1 MKDIVS
7 IKKFCKMSITI
18 NSPEGSGNIFA
29 KTALLDIDCPTN
41 VIHNYELLN
50 SGGNNI
56 FILRN
61 PYDCILSAIELPFLG
76 NKYLSRQF
84 NIHDNKTD
92 QEINRHIE
100 QYLNY
105 LKNYKNKKV
114 YAVTFEFLTNN
125 PKQFVENV
133 TSRFNRKIDKNKL
146 DLISGEFVIKRL
158 IEKNPHRAPFRN
170 DNPRQKI
177 FLREEI
183 KTYLNQDKRMKDL
196 YPIYLQHKNILQSTK
211 NMVQ

>member
-1 MKDIVS
+1 
-7 IKKFCKMSITI
+7 MSITI

-29 KTALLDIDCPTN
+29 KTALANINSSVN
-41 VIHNYELLN
+41 VIHNYKLLN

-61 PYDCILSAIELPFLG
+61 PYDCILSSIELPFIR
-76 NKYLSRQF
+76 NRYLPQQF
-84 NIHDNKTD
+84 NIDDDKTN
-92 QEINRHIE
+92 QEINMQIE
-100 QYLNY
+100 KYLNY
-105 LKNYKNKKV
+105 LNNYKNKKV

-133 TSRFNRKIDKNKL
+133 TLKFDKKIDKDNL
-146 DLISGEFVIKRL
+146 DLISEEYVIKAL
-158 IEKNPHRAPFRN
+158 IEKNPHRAPFRD
-170 DNPRQKI
+170 DNSRQKTSI
-177 FLREEI
+177 REII
-183 KTYLNQDKRMKDL
+183 KESLNQDKRMQDL